1 MKQVLCL
8 PMLTN
13 EKAKK
18 VLNWLIYGEFT
29 LGFYMYDVRRVG
41 TFAGSIDKMDASTY
55 SIVVHNGETT
65 VFGDLSVVMIRY
77 KSDKIVFLTYDEW
90 EELFDGM
97 NPREVLE

>member
-1 MKQVLCL
+1 MKQALCF
-8 PMLTN
+8 PTLTS

-29 LGFYMYDVRRVG
+29 LGFYMYDICRVG

-55 SIVVHNGETT
+55 SIVVHSGETT
-65 VFGDLSVVMIRY
+65 VFGDLSTVMVEFGC
-77 KSDKIVFLTYDEW
+77 DKIVLLTYDDW

-97 NPREVLE
+97 NPREVFE